1 MTVVSV
7 SYTLCGKHV
16 QKERCT
22 SIENILYRLYVTEA
36 NETRGIFQDR
46 EVGERRPL
54 RSVRNRKK
62 AEVKMYLTRMGI
74 GWIVIGVFMMFPP
87 TTPIMNYLGAFL
99 FVGGGIIYLKGAH
112 DADKDGG

>member
-1 MTVVSV
+1 M
-7 SYTLCGKHV
+7 SYTLCGKHA

-36 NETRGIFQDR
+36 NETRGIFQNR

-54 RSVRNRKK
+54 RSMRNRKK
-62 AEVKMYLTRMGI
+62 AEVKMHLRRMGI
-74 GWIVIGVFMMFPP
+74 GWLVIGTFMMFPP
-87 TTPIMNYLGAFL
+87 TAPTMFYLGAFL

-112 DADKDGG
+112 DEDTDGG